1 MDFEMT
7 DLLKKKKKKKKKN
20 ESWRQQNYNLDI
32 SPKRIITFDIIIAK
46 WNENRRGRKISV
58 GIAI

>member
-1 MDFEMT
+1 MDYEMT
-7 DLLKKKKKKKKKN
+7 DRPAKKKIQ
-20 ESWRQQNYNLDI
+20 SWRQQNYRLDI
-32 SPKRIITFDIIIAK
+32 SPIWVITLDIIIAK

>member
-1 MDFEMT
+1 MDYEMT
-7 DLLKKKKKKKKKN
+7 DLLKKKKN
-20 ESWRQQNYNLDI
+20 QSRRQQNYNLDI
-32 SPKRIITFDIIIAK
+32 SPVRVITLDIIIAK

>member
-1 MDFEMT
+1 MNYEMT
-7 DLLKKKKKKKKKN
+7 DLLKKIKIQ
-20 ESWRQQNYNLDI
+20 SWRQQNYNLDI
-32 SPKRIITFDIIIAK
+32 SPIWVITLDIIIAK